1 MKKKINSAVILL
13 AIFVL
18 WTAAVCLF
26 DVQKIGPKCSS
37 VGLATLNSY
46 FHNLTG
52 VHMTLYIITDWLG
65 LIPFG
70 VMISFAALGLFQWFH
85 RKSILKVDQS
95 ILTLGCFYL
104 AVLSMY
110 VFFECY
116 IINYRPVLIDGILE
130 ASYPSS
136 TTMLVLCVM
145 LTTNMQIKARAKSHL
160 LQQILVFAVSAFT
173 VFMVLVRLISGVHWF
188 SDIIGGCLIS
198 AALVLLYSSI
208 SGLE

>member
-1 MKKKINSAVILL
+1 MKKNIRNATILFT
-13 AIFVL
+13 IFIL
-18 WTAAVCLF
+18 WTAVVCLF
-26 DVQKIGPKCSS
+26 DVQKIGPDCSA

-52 VHMTLYIITDWLG
+52 VHMTLYTLTDWLG

-70 VMISFAALGLFQWFH
+70 VMISFSIIGLFQWFR
-85 RKSILKVDQS
+85 RKSILKVDRS
-95 ILTLGCFYL
+95 ILTLGGFYL
-104 AVLSMY
+104 AVLSVY

-116 IINYRPVLIDGILE
+116 IINYRPVLIDDVLE

-145 LTTNMQIKARAKSHL
+145 PTANMQLKVRIKNLK
-160 LQQILVFAVSAFT
+160 LQRICAFFISAFT
-173 VFMVLVRLISGVHWF
+173 VFMVLGRLISGVHWL

-198 AALVLLYSSI
+198 AALIFLYSSI
-208 SGLE
+208 S